1 LNRLTVVTILVFT
14 TATLHAQ
21 TKAVSGAATVSGA
34 AAKAEQK
41 YKAIWE
47 PVNVKEDLHLMSV
60 HFVSPDEGWVAGG
73 RDELNGGVI
82 LHTADG
88 GATWEVQLGDPQS
101 SDRPYNF
108 LQFLSPT
115 LGFAVQATGV
125 GDHKLLRTTDGKT
138 WSPVGTVAQH
148 RGDYQFV
155 SADVGFVASR
165 DNVLRTQDAG
175 RSWQPVYQCRVKTE
189 INGLTRE
196 VSCEFDKLY
205 FVDAQRGYAVSGALG
220 GGAGSVLARTADG
233 GATWQSEIILPGEDA
248 REGAIHFSDNGIGR
262 LRTINGKMFY
272 SADNGNTWTG
282 ASGEIGG
289 KPRIEFAGPQLGWM
303 IRYQVMAYT
312 ANGGK
317 SWLTRQI
324 QFPAA
329 VEAFSLVSPER
340 GYAVGQHGMVYK
352 YRIVPIEYRA
362 PGMLA
367 APAMPGAAM
376 PKP

>member
-1 LNRLTVVTILVFT
+1 
-14 TATLHAQ
+14 
-21 TKAVSGAATVSGA
+21 
-34 AAKAEQK
+34 
-41 YKAIWE
+41 
-47 PVNVKEDLHLMSV
+47 
-60 HFVSPDEGWVAGG
+60 
-73 RDELNGGVI
+73 
-82 LHTADG
+82 
-88 GATWEVQLGDPQS
+88 
-101 SDRPYNF
+101 
-108 LQFLSPT
+108 
-115 LGFAVQATGV
+115 
-125 GDHKLLRTTDGKT
+125 
-138 WSPVGTVAQH
+138 
-148 RGDYQFV
+148 
-155 SADVGFVASR
+155 
-165 DNVLRTQDAG
+165 
-175 RSWQPVYQCRVKTE
+175 
-189 INGLTRE
+189 